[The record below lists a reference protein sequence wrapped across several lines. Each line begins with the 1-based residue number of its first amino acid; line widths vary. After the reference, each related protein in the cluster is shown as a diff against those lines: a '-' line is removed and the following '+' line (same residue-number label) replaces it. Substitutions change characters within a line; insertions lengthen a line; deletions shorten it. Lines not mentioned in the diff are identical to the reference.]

1 MVTVSGLGLPPLTIT
16 FEYSNEDMRFQKR
29 ESAPLSM
36 ECLQEANR
44 PPASQQL
51 NCLLIAE

>member
-36 ECLQEANR
+36 ECSKKR
-44 PPASQQL
+44 IV
-51 NCLLIAE
+51 LLPHNNSTVF